1 MLRSPVAIAA
11 DVALV
16 LAADSSGSV
25 SDQDIDLQ
33 FQGYAEAITNSTFL
47 NAVRS
52 GRHGRI
58 ALAFFAWSSDDD
70 QELLV
75 PWILI
80 DGIGDRVR
88 QGSPVISR
96 MKCRCMGKLFL
107 RRQRPPGR
115 TLRAKKSSISALG
128 SRG

>member
-47 NAVRS
+47 NAVQS
-52 GRHGRI
+52 VG
-58 ALAFFAWSSDDD
+58 
-70 QELLV
+70 Q
-75 PWILI
+75 
-80 DGIGDRVR
+80 
-88 QGSPVISR
+88 
-96 MKCRCMGKLFL
+96 
-107 RRQRPPGR
+107 
-115 TLRAKKSSISALG
+115 
-128 SRG
+128 